1 MEYKTKDAIRR
12 AIACREYAKARK
24 LWADYIGGMRGEF
37 ERGALTRA
45 QMEEARKLFE
55 WARVTLLCQRAH
67 IQQRLRGL
75 RVAGI
80 YTQRPDRAACGSSF
94 SGKL

>member
-1 MEYKTKDAIRR
+1 MRQAIV
-12 AIACREYAKARK
+12 CREYEKARR
-24 LWADYIGGMRGEF
+24 LWAEYMGALRGQF
-37 ERGALTRA
+37 ERGALTPA
-45 QMEEARKLFE
+45 EMEDARKFLE
-55 WARVTLLCQRAH
+55 WARVTMLCQRAH

-80 YTQRPDRAACGSSF
+80 YTQRPDRANSGSSF

>member
-1 MEYKTKDAIRR
+1 MEYRLKDAIRQ
-12 AIACREYAKARK
+12 AIVCREYEKTKR
-24 LWADYIGGMRGEF
+24 LWAEYMGALRGEF

-45 QMEEARKLFE
+45 EMAEARKLLE
-55 WARVTLLCQRAH
+55 WARVTMLCQRAH
-67 IQQRLRGL
+67 IQLRLRGL

-80 YTQRPDRAACGSSF
+80 YAQWPDRAVPGPSF

>member
-1 MEYKTKDAIRR
+1 MEYKLEYAIRQ
-12 AIACREYAKARK
+12 AIVCREYEKARR
-24 LWADYIGGMRGEF
+24 LWAEYMGALRGEF

-45 QMEEARKLFE
+45 EMEEARKLLE
-55 WARVTLLCQRAH
+55 WARVTMLCQRAH

-75 RVAGI
+75 RVARI
-80 YTQRPDRAACGSSF
+80 YTQWPDRAASGPSF

>member
-1 MEYKTKDAIRR
+1 MERNQKEAIRQ
-12 AIACREYAKARK
+12 AIACREYRKARR
-24 LWADYIGGMRGEF
+24 LWAEYMGGLRREF

-45 QMEEARKLFE
+45 QMDEARELLDC
-55 WARVTLLCQRAH
+55 ARVTILCQRAH

-80 YTQRPDRAACGSSF
+80 YTQRPDRAGSGPSF
-94 SGKL
+94 SGTL

>member
-1 MEYKTKDAIRR
+1 MERNRKDAFRQ
-12 AIACREYAKARK
+12 AIVCREYDKARR
-24 LWADYIGGMRGEF
+24 LWAEYIGALRGQC

-45 QMEEARKLFE
+45 EMEEARKLLE
-55 WARVTLLCQRAH
+55 WARVTMLCQRAH

-80 YTQRPDRAACGSSF
+80 YTQRPDRAASGPSF
-94 SGKL
+94 RGTL